1 MKKIMIKKFEIFNES
16 KEDEIIRD
24 FESAYKKGSCS
35 FNEEYYGNNPK
46 LGEFHLYDNYY
57 QYKDAI
63 FSIYT
68 RTSGDWYHTELI
80 KSDIDPHSFKLKIYD
95 QIKKLEDAMDKI
107 VDC

>member
-1 MKKIMIKKFEIFNES
+1 MIKKFEIFNES

-46 LGEFHLYDNYY
+46 LKEFHLYDDYY

-68 RTSGDWYHTELI
+68 RPSGDWYHTELI